1 MQRLCKQ
8 ILSEKKPKDTQQHP
22 SFRVIPRLLPRS
34 VCFQHEAVYLL
45 WLHQPPLLQAARTS
59 TEDSEDLVP
68 PQVPN
73 HPSDP
78 GATASSTSSSRSLAT
93 QAREVAFHRAL
104 LARQEQLATQEELQL
119 LLELLQRMAKPAKA
133 SASGYAGR
141 IFIPETLG
149 GRPLQEAAE
158 QCGEGVL
165 NYDVFC
171 QVRDAAPLA
180 IARLMTASAFSALPR
195 DAEDCVSA
203 AGVFAFLQARSAAD
217 GVRVALSAYDTDGRD
232 ALTEEQ
238 LENYVFDIIPV
249 FPALAAVPEEF
260 VPFYVF
266 HAVRKLMF
274 VTGTKG
280 RRIAIADLAMSPAM
294 AALQQQAFAPVPGA
308 PRGAPPLPAIG
319 LHTPPGSPAPA
330 GPLASHWFAPASAI
344 YVYNLYMTLDSDG
357 SGMLTARELCGYG
370 SGSWNRVFVDAL
382 LDEVASFKQG
392 AVDYKGYLDFVLAA
406 EGRNTL
412 PGMRY
417 AFQALDRGH
426 KGFMSLQDVAWAFKG
441 INEAMQ
447 RSGEEAVP
455 IKYIVT
461 ELTDMVGPQ
470 DPSRVSMQDLL
481 ACKMGPTFLHC
492 LTDVR
497 GFWLYSNR
505 EMLMHADVEGE

>member
-1 MQRLCKQ
+1 M
-8 ILSEKKPKDTQQHP
+8 
-22 SFRVIPRLLPRS
+22 
-34 VCFQHEAVYLL
+34 
-45 WLHQPPLLQAARTS
+45 PPAA
-59 TEDSEDLVP
+59 
-68 PQVPN
+68 
-73 HPSDP
+73 SDP
-78 GATASSTSSSRSLAT
+78 AAAASSSAPARSLAT

-104 LARQEQLATQEELQL
+104 LGRQAQLATQDEL
-119 LLELLQRMAKPAKA
+119 LLLLQLLQRMSTPPK
-133 SASGYAGR
+133 SSVSGFSGR

-149 GRPLQEAAE
+149 GKPLQTAAE
-158 QCGEGVL
+158 QLGERTL
-165 NYDVFC
+165 NYDLFC
-171 QVRDAAPLA
+171 QVRDASPLP
-180 IARLMTASAFSALPR
+180 IARLMSASAFAALPR
-195 DAEDCVSA
+195 NAADSVSC
-203 AGVFAFLQARSAAD
+203 AGLFAFVQARVRTD
-217 GVRVALSAYDTDGRD
+217 NVRVALSAYDTDGRD

-238 LENYVFDIIPV
+238 LENYVFDIVPV
-249 FPALAAVPEEF
+249 FPALATVPEEF

-280 RRIAIADLAMSPAM
+280 RRVSIPDLAASPAM

-319 LHTPPGSPAPA
+319 LHTPPGSPAPV

-370 SGSWNRVFVDAL
+370 SGSWNRLFVNAL

-417 AFQALDRGH
+417 VFQALDRGH
-426 KGFMSLQDVAWAFKG
+426 KGYMSLQDVAWAFKG

-447 RSGEEAVP
+447 RSGEDAVP

-470 DPSRVSMQDLL
+470 DPSRVYMSDLL
-481 ACKMGPTFLHC
+481 ACKMGPTFLHV

-505 EMLMHADVEGE
+505 EMLMHADSEVDEHAAHE